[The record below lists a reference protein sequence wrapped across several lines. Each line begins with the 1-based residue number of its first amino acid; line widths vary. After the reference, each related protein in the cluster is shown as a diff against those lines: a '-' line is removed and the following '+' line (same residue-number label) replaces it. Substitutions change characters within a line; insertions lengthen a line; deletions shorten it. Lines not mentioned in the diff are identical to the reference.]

1 MTRGVR
7 LPCMTVPEVREVCRL
22 GEDSRGRF
30 SGRVLVKEF
39 KVGFAG
45 KLSRWES
52 DASEEEEDHVGG
64 EGDAGMKLLT
74 GWHIYLR

>member
-1 MTRGVR
+1 
-7 LPCMTVPEVREVCRL
+7 MTVPEVREVCRL

-45 KLSRWES
+45 KLSRRES

-64 EGDAGMKLLT
+64 
-74 GWHIYLR
+74 